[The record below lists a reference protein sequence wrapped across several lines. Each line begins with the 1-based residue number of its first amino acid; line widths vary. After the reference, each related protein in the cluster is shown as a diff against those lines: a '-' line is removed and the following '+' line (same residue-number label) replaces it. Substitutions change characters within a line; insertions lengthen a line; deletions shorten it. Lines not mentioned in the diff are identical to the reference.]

1 MDLQR
6 FLLTSGRS
14 WLSLLCNISFIIQR
28 KRLFFK
34 NGEENSS
41 ITMKMQNGMEKLQK
55 MAEDRNPTTRTLDD
69 EARRAFEAAGVP
81 FWYARDLRDADFL

>member
-1 MDLQR
+1 
-6 FLLTSGRS
+6 
-14 WLSLLCNISFIIQR
+14 
-28 KRLFFK
+28 
-34 NGEENSS
+34 
-41 ITMKMQNGMEKLQK
+41 MKMQNGMEKLQK